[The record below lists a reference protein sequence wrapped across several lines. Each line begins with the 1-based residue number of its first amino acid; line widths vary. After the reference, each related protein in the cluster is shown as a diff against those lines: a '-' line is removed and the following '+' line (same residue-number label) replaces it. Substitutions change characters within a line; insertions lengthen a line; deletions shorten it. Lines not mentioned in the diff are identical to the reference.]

1 MTFVIH
7 TFKAKKNAKKQTNL
21 QETMKK
27 KKMDSTGLTEF
38 TFYNSECLVCRVPFY
53 IAAFIVMCLEIGIS
67 QCLKFMLQFFTV
79 YCAVIPCA
87 VFSVQCLVLT

>member
-1 MTFVIH
+1 MIFVIQ
-7 TFKAKKNAKKQTNL
+7 TIKAKKL
-21 QETMKK
+21 KK
-27 KKMDSTGLTEF
+27 KNRQIWKKVFFKKFDFTGLTEF
-38 TFYNSECLVCRVPFY
+38 AIYNSECLVYRVPFY
-53 IAAFIVMCLEIGIS
+53 IAAFIVMC